1 MRISAQELV
10 GVGAG
15 VGVWCAVGVTFKGDG
30 NCSGLDRR
38 AAAGLTV
45 GWLLV

>member
-1 MRISAQELV
+1 LLPKVIAFAS
-10 GVGAG
+10 
-15 VGVWCAVGVTFKGDG
+15 G